1 MQVPEMRFRSFDLPE
16 AVDLAQ
22 SFPSGSWHSTFLC
35 LNLGLPLGLSCK
47 LLSVN
52 PQAARAARC
61 RVDRAASTAAGVP
74 YLSSALA
81 LLPPPGWLFPAWA
94 SAWLMRQPKG
104 KWDTGEAFRVLIQMD
119 VIRTLTS
126 HSHFWSQSP
135 CVWSLHK
142 EFRWRA
148 HLLRICHHSHLGVIC
163 VLRFESPEWTE
174 TDLSS
179 LGFLCSACKR
189 SFLNCWNTLIFSFL
203 T

>member
-1 MQVPEMRFRSFDLPE
+1 MISKSFLESLFLREDAEYKYGKYMQVPEMRFRSFDLPE

-81 LLPPPGWLFPAWA
+81 LLPPPGWLFPA
-94 SAWLMRQPKG
+94 
-104 KWDTGEAFRVLIQMD
+104 
-119 VIRTLTS
+119 
-126 HSHFWSQSP
+126 
-135 CVWSLHK
+135 
-142 EFRWRA
+142 
-148 HLLRICHHSHLGVIC
+148 
-163 VLRFESPEWTE
+163 
-174 TDLSS
+174 
-179 LGFLCSACKR
+179 
-189 SFLNCWNTLIFSFL
+189 
-203 T
+203 